1 MPKIGLLLD
10 RTTNFLPGPQL
21 AELAQNIERLD
32 FESVWLLDAFGREP
46 FIAASFLLANTTK
59 LMVGTGVATVYGRDP
74 TSAAQALQ
82 TISELYPNRFFMGLG
97 ASNPAVI
104 AKRKQEW
111 VAPLP
116 KMKAYLAD
124 MAEVGLAA
132 LKPETT
138 APLYIAA
145 HAPGLQALAV
155 QRTQG
160 ILTWMMPSAVV
171 AQARERIGEQLE
183 LTAQILCVMSSDAG
197 EARRIARAYLA
208 MYLALPYYQDAFE
221 HAGFDRAECTEG
233 GGSDRLIDTVLA
245 WGSPEDV
252 MRRVTEFAE
261 AGATRV
267 VLNLL
272 TSDPTKSGPDGA
284 PEVTG
289 DWNLS
294 HLQDLA
300 KAVHTHAG

>member
-46 FIAASFLLANTTK
+46 FIAASFLLANTTRLK
-59 LMVGTGVATVYGRDP
+59 VGTGVATVYGRDP
-74 TSAAQALQ
+74 TSAVQALQ
-82 TISELYPNRFFMGLG
+82 TLSELYPGRFFMGLG

-116 KMKAYLAD
+116 KMKAYLSD

-132 LKPETT
+132 LKPDAT

-160 ILTWMMPSAVV
+160 ILTWMMPPAVV
-171 AQARERIGEQLE
+171 AQARERIGEQLD
-183 LTAQILCVMSSDAG
+183 LTAQILCVMSTDAN

-221 HAGFDRAECTEG
+221 HAGFDRSECTEG

-245 WGSPEDV
+245 WGSPEEV
-252 MRRVTEFAE
+252 MCRVTKFAE

-272 TSDPTKSGPDGA
+272 TSDPTKTGPDGA

-289 DWNLS
+289 DWSLS
-294 HLQDLA
+294 RLQELA
-300 KAVHTHAG
+300 TAVLPHTE